1 MQSLFLGMRS
11 GQSAWTFDIIY
22 SIMKRMKKRP
32 VYTFRED
39 LEKRLKDPEFKKA
52 WEESE
57 ADYLLACQVIEARLR
72 KNLSQRDLAKKLGTS
87 QAAISR
93 IEAMNA
99 NPSLGF
105 LKRLSAA
112 LGVKLSISF
121 S

>member
-1 MQSLFLGMRS
+1 MS
-11 GQSAWTFDIIY
+11 GIIAVTDDIIY
-22 SIMKRMKKRP
+22 SIMKKMKKRP

-52 WEESE
+52 WEKSE
-57 ADYLLACQVIEARLR
+57 ADYLLACQVIEARFK
-72 KNLSQRDLAKKLGTS
+72 KNLSQRDLAKKVGTS

-99 NPSLGF
+99 NPSLAF

>member
-1 MQSLFLGMRS
+1 MGSVQYYISP
-11 GQSAWTFDIIY
+11 DIIY
-22 SIMKRMKKRP
+22 GIMKRMKKRP
-32 VYTFRED
+32 VYTCRED

-57 ADYLLACQVIEARLR
+57 ADFKLACQVIEARSKR
-72 KNLSQRDLAKKLGTS
+72 NLSQRDLAKKVGTS

-99 NPSLGF
+99 NPSLDF